1 MQAYVDTS
9 VVLALAFRQARPE
22 TRERVFAYKRL
33 LASTLLEAEMLSA
46 CRRERVEW
54 DPAFLEPIKWL
65 TPERRL
71 TEELGRV
78 YNAGYLRGA
87 DAWHVA
93 CALHATD
100 SPTDLDFLTLD
111 RLQRD
116 VAAKLGFPTP

>member
-9 VVLALAFRQARPE
+9 VLLALAFDQGPPE
-22 TRERVFAYKRL
+22 TRERVFAYDRL
-33 LASTLLEAEMLSA
+33 VASTLLEAEMLSA

-54 DPAFLEPIKWL
+54 DPSLLEPIRWL
-65 TPERRL
+65 MPERRL
-71 TEELGRV
+71 TVELERV

-100 SPTDLDFLTLD
+100 SPSDLHFLTLD

-116 VAAKLGFPTP
+116 VAAQLGFPTP